1 MLLWLAWSLRV
12 DLSKDNLT
20 FYEKKMAILFA
31 LKTYRPHLS
40 VTDESGYNS
49 FGVMLSAVVSSLIMK
64 TSIQHLLIKINFV
77 TDDHG
82 YVLRVVLTI
91 PSLFLYITWQGFYD
105 VPH

>member
-1 MLLWLAWSLRV
+1 
-12 DLSKDNLT
+12 
-20 FYEKKMAILFA
+20 MAILFA

-64 TSIQHLLIKINFV
+64 TSIQHLLINFV

-82 YVLRVVLTI
+82 YVQRVVLTI
-91 PSLFLYITWQGFYD
+91 PSLFLYITCQGFYD